1 MRRLLLSLVVVFAA
15 ILFLP
20 QDVHAQAA
28 IAGVVKDST
37 GAALPGVTVEASSP
51 ALIERVRSVVSDG
64 AGQYRIIDL
73 SPGTYSVT
81 FTIAGFKP
89 MRRAGIVLEGNFTA
103 PVNTELAVGNLNETI
118 TVTGE
123 TPVVDVVS
131 NRATVVV
138 NRDMLDAIPTSTRSL
153 QARAYLIPGT
163 MVTPVGSGQTSM
175 TIYGSQAADQVVM
188 VDGMRLN
195 LLEGSG
201 QFSGIYLNDGMA
213 QEISYDTGAQSAEVA
228 QGGLRVNMIPREGG
242 NQFKGI
248 FFIQGANAPL
258 ASDNRSDAVKA
269 LIPQPLGIA
278 YTYEINPSF
287 GGPIKRD
294 KLWFYFTYKLS
305 DTKSYTTLPD
315 RTQGTQQNWPNYS
328 YVTRVTW
335 QATQRDKVRVY
346 VDKQMNGQRYEGLG
360 ATTTLEASH
369 QLWTPRGLTPQV
381 KWMQTTTNRLML
393 EAGITMY
400 DLNFRR
406 EPQPGVGPLDLP
418 RFEVSTG
425 VNSGTYAGSM
435 DSWTQ
440 NYTSAASASYVTGS
454 HSFKAGMNYG
464 WGRRVRTWPSA
475 NPADILQLRFTNG
488 VPTQVQVRNTP
499 IDESIE
505 RMNADLGFFAQDA
518 WTMDRLTL
526 NLGARFDYF
535 NAEVPALA
543 APASQWVAARDRPAV
558 KNVPN
563 WKDWAVRLAAA
574 YDLFGTGK
582 TALKVNASKY
592 VASAALGFAEA
603 FNTLTAATETRT
615 WNDADGNGSV
625 LDANGNLQRSEI
637 IGGTANFGQAS
648 GTDRP
653 DPALQREHNWEYG
666 ATIQHE
672 LFPRVSVS
680 GGYHRRTYGNLAV
693 TDNLNL
699 SVDDWTPF
707 TITAPIDDRLPGGG
721 GFPVTMFTLNTNKVG
736 AATDNLRT
744 FSAQNTRI
752 YNGVDLNVNARI
764 GQTAFLL
771 GGVTQERSVSTSC
784 DQRDNPNGL
793 RFCDSFGPYRTLF
806 KLAGSYE
813 LPYAI
818 QISGSFVSR
827 PGINV
832 AANYTVTSA
841 LAGRPIVGST
851 AGATQI
857 NVNLIEPGTTYTD
870 YLNTL
875 DMRLARTFRFGKY
888 RLQGLVDIYNLLN
901 AGTVTTV
908 NPTFGAVAATRVWNN
923 PLTIQTSR
931 YVRFGAQLQF

>member
-1 MRRLLLSLVVVFAA
+1 MRRLLLSLAVVCLASLV
-15 ILFLP
+15 LP
-20 QDVHAQAA
+20 SDVHAQAA

-51 ALIERVRSVVSDG
+51 ALIERVRSAVTDG
-64 AGQYRIIDL
+64 AGQYRIVDL
-73 SPGTYSVT
+73 SPGTYNVT
-81 FTIAGFKP
+81 FTLTGFKP
-89 MRRAGIVLEGNFTA
+89 VRRTGVILEGNFTA
-103 PVNTELAVGNLNETI
+103 PVSVGLDVGSLEETV

-123 TPVVDVVS
+123 SPIVDVVS

-138 NRDMLDAIPTSTRSL
+138 NRDMMDAIPTGTRSL

-175 TIYGSQAADQVVM
+175 TIYGSSSADAVVM

-195 LLEGSG
+195 LLEGQG

-242 NQFKGI
+242 NTFSGI
-248 FFIQGANAPL
+248 FFIQGANGPL
-258 ASDNRSDAVKA
+258 ASDNRSEAVRA
-269 LIPQPLGIA
+269 FIPQPLGLA
-278 YTYEINPSF
+278 HTYEINPSF

-294 KLWFYFTYKLS
+294 KAWFYFTYKLQN
-305 DTKSYTTLPD
+305 TKSYTTLPD
-315 RTQGTQQNWPNYS
+315 RSQGIQENWPNYS
-328 YVTRVTW
+328 YVTRLTW
-335 QATQRDKVRVY
+335 QATPRDKFRFY
-346 VDKQMNGQRYEGLG
+346 LDKQMNGQRYEGLG

-369 QLWTPRGLTPQV
+369 KLWTPSGQTPQL
-381 KWMQTTTNRLML
+381 KWMQTTTNKLML
-393 EAGITMY
+393 EAGITLY

-406 EPQPGVGPLDLP
+406 EPQPGVGRLDLP
-418 RFEVSTG
+418 RFEIATG
-425 VNSGTYAGSM
+425 VSSGTYAGTM
-435 DSWTQ
+435 DSGSKNWTS
-440 NYTSAASASYVTGS
+440 TASASYVTGS
-454 HSFKAGMNYG
+454 HSFKTGVNYG
-464 WGRRVRTWPSA
+464 WGRRLRSWPSP
-475 NPADILQLRFTNG
+475 NPADILQLRFNNG
-488 VPTQVQVRNTP
+488 VPAQVQVRNTP

-505 RMNADLGFFAQDA
+505 RMNADLGLYAQDA
-518 WTMDRLTL
+518 WTINRLTL
-526 NLGARFDYF
+526 NIGARYDYF
-535 NAEVPALA
+535 NAEVPALS

-563 WKDWAVRLAAA
+563 WHDWAIRLAGA

-592 VASAALGFAEA
+592 VASAALGFAEN

-615 WNDADGNGSV
+615 WNDADGNRSV
-625 LDANGNLQRSEI
+625 LDANGNLQRNEI

-653 DPALQREHNWEYG
+653 DPALQREYNWEYG

-707 TITAPIDDRLPGGG
+707 TITAPVDDRLPGGG
-721 GFPVTMFTLNTNKVG
+721 GFPITMYTLNTNKVG

-744 FSAQNTRI
+744 FSTKNSRV

-771 GGVTQERSVSTSC
+771 GGITHERLVSTSC
-784 DQRDNPNGL
+784 DQRDNPNSL
-793 RFCDSFGPYRTLF
+793 RFCDSSGPYRTLF
-806 KLAGSYE
+806 KIAGSYE

-818 QISGSFVSR
+818 QVSGSFISR
-827 PGINV
+827 PGISV
-832 AANYTVTSA
+832 SANYTVTSA
-841 LAGRPIVGST
+841 IAGRPIVGST
-851 AGATQI
+851 AGAAQI
-857 NVNLIEPGTTYTD
+857 SVNLIQPGTMFTD

-875 DMRLARTFRFGKY
+875 DFRLARTFRVGRY
-888 RLQGLVDIYNLLN
+888 RMQALVDVYNLLN

-908 NPTFGAVAATRVWNN
+908 NTTFGAVAATRVWNN

-931 YVRFGAQLQF
+931 YLRFGGQFTF